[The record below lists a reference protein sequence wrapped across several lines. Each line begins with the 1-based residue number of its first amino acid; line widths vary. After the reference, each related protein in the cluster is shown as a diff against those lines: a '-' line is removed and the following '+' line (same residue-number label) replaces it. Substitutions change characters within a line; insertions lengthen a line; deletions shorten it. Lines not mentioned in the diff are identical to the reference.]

1 MDTIIITAFIVK
13 LRFEISL
20 YAEEKLKQNLFD
32 SRFLYLVQSSSISH
46 QVDKEEEHPGD
57 EVNYCFCVF

>member
-1 MDTIIITAFIVK
+1 M
-13 LRFEISL
+13 SL

-57 EVNYCFCVF
+57 EVNYFVHFKLHYYYCTFSTN